1 MIISFSESCILML
14 VDLEN
19 RIAIPILILQITEE
33 VIEVLRIAVTK
44 ETIDEMTETLRSFY
58 PDS

>member
-1 MIISFSESCILML
+1 ML